1 MGLDEAASLPVKGS
15 WSPRCP
21 IHSPPPALAPRMQ
34 AFAAHQVETEAEVVR
49 RLAALPPEEGRRLA
63 AAFCQ

>member
-1 MGLDEAASLPVKGS
+1 
-15 WSPRCP
+15 
-21 IHSPPPALAPRMQ
+21 MQ